1 MVGAPRYLGMDDR
14 GREVLTYIA
23 GHVPWSAGEPA
34 KVSSPDTLRAVGR
47 LIRVLH
53 DLTAGTALAGDR
65 EVVCHNDL
73 SPKNTLYRGEG
84 SDARPV
90 AFFDWDLAAPG
101 ERIADVAHAC
111 WQYPGLGQ
119 VALTRRR
126 GGSSG
131 R

>member
-1 MVGAPRYLGMDDR
+1 MVR
-14 GREVLTYIA
+14 GR
-23 GHVPWSAGEPA
+23 AGEGVVPGHA
-34 KVSSPDTLRAVGR
+34 PAVGR

-73 SPKNTLYRGEG
+73 SPKNTIYRGEG